1 MFYCTRQWWLNG
13 RTTNRQEQPV
23 QTPKPFAILRPGQ
36 NPTPLFVIHAY
47 SIEQART
54 VAAAMVAGETI
65 VLPVTRDGAGR

>member
-1 MFYCTRQWWLNG
+1 M
-13 RTTNRQEQPV
+13 